1 MFFLIFYISVEFI
14 TFSAFLL
21 NEKRMFTFIK
31 RFFLV
36 LGDYYE
42 ILKEKGNHCMEWKVA
57 LPGLGR

>member
-1 MFFLIFYISVEFI
+1 MEFI

-31 RFFLV
+31 RAFLV

-42 ILKEKGNHCMEWKVA
+42 ILKEKENHCMEWKVA